1 MNYSEE
7 SIKRH
12 RAKRGKMAIVSKM
25 PLETTEDLSIAYT
38 PGVGAV
44 SLAIA
49 ANKQEVFELTNRGNT
64 VAVVSDGSA
73 VLGIGNVGP
82 EAALAVMEGKAIL
95 FKALADIDAFPI
107 CLATQNDKEIIDT
120 VRFLAPTFGGI
131 NLEDIA
137 APRCFG
143 IEAALQDI
151 GIPVFHDDQHG
162 TAVVTLAGLINA
174 LRVTARRIED
184 VKIVFSGSGAAGV
197 ATTKLLIQYG
207 AKNVVLVD
215 SKGIVHRGRTD
226 LNSTK
231 KEMLDATNPNNEA
244 GSLADAM
251 RGADVFIGVS
261 VAGAVTKEM
270 VSTMAKDAIVFGL
283 ANPVPEIM
291 PAEARAA
298 GAAVVGSG
306 RSDFPNQI
314 NNCLAFPGIF
324 RGALDVRAPRITTDM
339 KLAAAF
345 ALANLVERPTPERI
359 VPWALDRQVV
369 PAVASA
375 VRESAK
381 RNAAR
386 ANMKNGASAPTHTS
400 ARL

>member
-12 RAKRGKMAIVSKM
+12 RAKRGKMGIYSKM
-25 PLETTEDLSIAYT
+25 PLESTEDLAIAYT

-49 ANKQEVFELTNRGNT
+49 ANKSEVFELTNRGNT

-95 FKALADIDAFPI
+95 FKSLADIDAFPI
-107 CLATQNDKEIIDT
+107 CLATQNDQEIINT
-120 VRFLAPTFGGI
+120 VKHLAPTFGGV

-174 LRVTARRIED
+174 LRVTGKRIEQ

-215 SKGIVHRGRTD
+215 SKGVVHRGRPD

-231 KEMLDATNPNNEA
+231 REMLDFTNPMNET

-251 RGADVFIGVS
+251 KGADVFIGVS
-261 VAGAVTKEM
+261 VAGALSQDM
-270 VSTMAKDAIVFGL
+270 VRSMAKDPIVFGL

-291 PAEARAA
+291 PSEAREA

-324 RGALDVRAPRITTDM
+324 RGALDVRAPRITTEM

-345 ALANLVERPTPERI
+345 ALANLVDKPTPERV
-359 VPWALDRQVV
+359 VPWALDRAVV

-375 VRESAK
+375 VRETARKMATPRHAK
-381 RNAAR
+381 PAVAQTVAR
-386 ANMKNGASAPTHTS
+386 G
-400 ARL
+400 